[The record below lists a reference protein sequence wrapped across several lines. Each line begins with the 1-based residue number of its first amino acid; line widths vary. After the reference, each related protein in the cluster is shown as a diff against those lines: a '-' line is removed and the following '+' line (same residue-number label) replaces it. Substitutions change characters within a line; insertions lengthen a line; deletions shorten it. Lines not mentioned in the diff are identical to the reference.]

1 MSHAWRN
8 VVPVNALV
16 LAALLVG
23 LLNNSLIAAS
33 FGLTRRVDAFYA
45 AMMLPNLFMFL
56 CVDYLG
62 KNFLPVLLLAKKEG
76 EASASQMVS
85 TVVTIIAIL
94 ATATTLL
101 LAASGNLL
109 FALLLPGFD
118 ESESAL
124 VMQYFLIMAPAIVL
138 MAINAFHE
146 YVCQYDE
153 DFAAV
158 FAIRIALPG
167 MNLAAIVLLGP
178 ALAEYCLPIG
188 YLAGHVVVFVLM
200 ARRARY
206 RYRPRITVR
215 RHLEATVFTNSA
227 IVMSTGF
234 LARTKS
240 IVINMLASTLGDG
253 AISAL
258 AFATKLTEPLERA
271 AFSGARMFMFS
282 RAARLYADNNV
293 RELGQLYAVGIR
305 AGFLLLVPALW
316 WIILNSETLV
326 EVVFARGEFTPRMTT
341 LVAATLIALAP
352 SVLFSGLGQLL
363 ASAFYAMG
371 RVRVPALIMPL
382 GMLAFVAAALP
393 LSRTLGAQGI
403 ALATTISAML
413 VFGAL
418 FTYLSRAVSGL
429 SWDPIALHLLGYTAL
444 GGTLMGGVM
453 LALQQLDLSPLV
465 TAVASLP
472 AGTVLYVAV
481 LAVSRNRTLGAVL
494 RVLRPRVSV

>member
-1 MSHAWRN
+1 
-8 VVPVNALV
+8 
-16 LAALLVG
+16 
-23 LLNNSLIAAS
+23 
-33 FGLTRRVDAFYA
+33 
-45 AMMLPNLFMFL
+45 
-56 CVDYLG
+56 
-62 KNFLPVLLLAKKEG
+62 
-76 EASASQMVS
+76 
-85 TVVTIIAIL
+85 
-94 ATATTLL
+94 
-101 LAASGNLL
+101 
-109 FALLLPGFD
+109 
-118 ESESAL
+118 
-124 VMQYFLIMAPAIVL
+124 
-138 MAINAFHE
+138 
-146 YVCQYDE
+146 
-153 DFAAV
+153 
-158 FAIRIALPG
+158 
-167 MNLAAIVLLGP
+167 
-178 ALAEYCLPIG
+178 
-188 YLAGHVVVFVLM
+188 
-200 ARRARY
+200 
-206 RYRPRITVR
+206 
-215 RHLEATVFTNSA
+215 
-227 IVMSTGF
+227 
-234 LARTKS
+234 
-240 IVINMLASTLGDG
+240 
-253 AISAL
+253 
-258 AFATKLTEPLERA
+258 
-271 AFSGARMFMFS
+271 
-282 RAARLYADNNV
+282 
-293 RELGQLYAVGIR
+293 
-305 AGFLLLVPALW
+305 LLVPALW

>member
-1 MSHAWRN
+1 
-8 VVPVNALV
+8 
-16 LAALLVG
+16 
-23 LLNNSLIAAS
+23 
-33 FGLTRRVDAFYA
+33 
-45 AMMLPNLFMFL
+45 
-56 CVDYLG
+56 
-62 KNFLPVLLLAKKEG
+62 
-76 EASASQMVS
+76 
-85 TVVTIIAIL
+85 
-94 ATATTLL
+94 
-101 LAASGNLL
+101 
-109 FALLLPGFD
+109 
-118 ESESAL
+118 
-124 VMQYFLIMAPAIVL
+124 
-138 MAINAFHE
+138 
-146 YVCQYDE
+146 
-153 DFAAV
+153 
-158 FAIRIALPG
+158 
-167 MNLAAIVLLGP
+167 
-178 ALAEYCLPIG
+178 
-188 YLAGHVVVFVLM
+188 
-200 ARRARY
+200 
-206 RYRPRITVR
+206 VR

-481 LAVSRNRTLGAVL
+481 LAVARNRTLGAVL